1 MLIIDRKQCSS
12 PVSPLLDVQNLSG
25 PRPTWAKPSEGQ
37 AGGADLGLVCLVWD
51 SIWDRHYEYLLFYHG
66 PKPLWA
72 KTYLGIG
79 KRKCMWGKK
88 QIDTLCA
95 DTQWVTWPP
104 KWVHSAQNMIIATGA
119 NLCEQNLSGQVGG
132 ACKASNRSAP
142 SVQTLNEWPDH
153 HQNKYIQLKIW
164 PSPPVWEAAFTY

>member
-25 PRPTWAKPSEGQ
+25 PRPTWAKPSGQ

-51 SIWDRHYEYLLFYHG
+51 SIWDRHYQYLLFYHG

-104 KWVHSAQNMIIATGA
+104 KWVHPAQNMIIATSA
-119 NLCEQNLSGQVGG
+119 NLHNVSKTYLGKLEVHVRQVTDLHLVC
-132 ACKASNRSAP
+132 ARADTQW
-142 SVQTLNEWPDH
+142 V
-153 HQNKYIQLKIW
+153 IW
-164 PSPPVWEAAFTY
+164 PSSKPVHFRL